1 MKFKNRNEVC
11 WQLYTYLYFKT
22 RTHTNENPVLLP
34 CWVAANLFFLGKRK
48 QFYGMT
54 QWSLMKHGKTPVK
67 VTGFCFKLC
76 GTKGLVFVVG
86 KNLCSSQYIQCSLS
100 PLQEQR
106 FPRAAGKAM
115 GAMMRTTRHHS
126 YKKGQHILIL
136 CHTYSYLGLVAA
148 EGDPLGSLL
157 QQLPCMTR
165 FCAPSFARLT

>member
-1 MKFKNRNEVC
+1 MLGCCKFVFPREK
-11 WQLYTYLYFKT
+11 KT
-22 RTHTNENPVLLP
+22 VLWNDP
-34 CWVAANLFFLGKRK
+34 MV
-48 QFYGMT
+48 T
-54 QWSLMKHGKTPVK
+54 DETHGKTPVK

-100 PLQEQR
+100 PLQKQR

-115 GAMMRTTRHHS
+115 GAMMRRTTRHHS